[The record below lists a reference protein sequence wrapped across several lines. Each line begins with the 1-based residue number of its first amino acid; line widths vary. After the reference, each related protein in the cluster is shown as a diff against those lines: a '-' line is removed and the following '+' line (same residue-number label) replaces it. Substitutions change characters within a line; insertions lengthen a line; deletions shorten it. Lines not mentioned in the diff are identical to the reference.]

1 MDDSS
6 ITMEDY
12 ILNLTGDACWNDQI
26 FDNRKLTINGKGR
39 LNNWKLAV
47 KGKTGR
53 KLNAGNIESLQ
64 FVETKFPTIIY
75 DDSLC
80 YKESPLQNSSQIFD
94 DKSELFLPNTDYCTY
109 MSEKK
114 IFKKRF
120 AKNEKFEILKI
131 DTNLFSYELPK
142 FEKTKIHNE
151 SRNFGKDY
159 SDIGLCNT
167 SSLDYNLNFD
177 KLKNLFVSNHGINYY
192 SLNNEIM
199 IYIQTVV
206 PFILMLNLY
215 IPFDPKLVYKEKVLR
230 MPRYIP
236 YLNFVHWHNNTA
248 HLNILS
254 VVSLTYENLL
264 TVNEFR

>member
-12 ILNLTGDACWNDQI
+12 ILNLTGEACWNDQI
-26 FDNRKLTINGKGR
+26 FDN
-39 LNNWKLAV
+39 WKLAV
-47 KGKTGR
+47 KGKTRR
-53 KLNAGNIESLQ
+53 KLNAGNIECLQ
-64 FVETKFPTIIY
+64 FFEIKFPAIIY

-120 AKNEKFEILKI
+120 AKKEKFDILKI

-142 FEKTKIHNE
+142 FENTEIHNE

-215 IPFDPKLVYKEKVLR
+215 IPYGIPFDPKLVYKEKVLR
-230 MPRYIP
+230 RPRYVP

-254 VVSLTYENLL
+254 AVSLTYENLL